1 MNVSSEMLSANLVT
15 YEVGVGTGAGVSGIL
30 LGFVSFVDDGSF
42 PCRINCSRNWGGI
55 FGRKD

>member
-15 YEVGVGTGAGVSGIL
+15 YEVGVGTGAGGEWDII
-30 LGFVSFVDDGSF
+30 GFRFFVDDGSF